1 ALTSMLSTPTPARP
15 MIFSFPGL
23 ANVSALILLAER
35 TPTPWY
41 CPITDA
47 SSSGFIPVLTSTEKP
62 ALLRTSTAFLD
73 MSSAIRTR
81 IGSDMASF
89 PSFSPPPGLGERRLC
104 RRDPGARPNA
114 EPEIRQRH
122 LQPRNG
128 GDDVELA
135 HVPDVGDAHD
145 LPLQV
150 ILPTRDRDAVTGPHL
165 LDPRRPVDAVRH
177 PEAGDRVDR
186 RRREQLHPQP
196 ARGRARRLG
205 QPLVAVP
212 DAGQRL
218 FLQ

>member
-47 SSSGFIPVLTSTEKP
+47 SSSGFIPVLTSTENP

-81 IGSDMASF
+81 IGSSMAPF
-89 PSFSPPPGLGERRLC
+89 PSFSRPPGLGERRLC

-135 HVPDVGDAHD
+135 HVTDVSDADD

-150 ILPTRDRDAVTGPHL
+150 ILTARDRDAVAGPHL
-165 LDPRRPVDAVRH
+165 LDHRRAVDAVRH
-177 PEAGDRVDR
+177 PEPRHRAR
-186 RRREQLHPQP
+186 RRRRAQLE
-196 ARGRARRLG
+196 ASANRRRAR
-205 QPLVAVP
+205 
-212 DAGQRL
+212 
-218 FLQ
+218 